1 LRAGSGEGFRPC
13 PEHRRAVSDRGED
26 GRDSDLALSGP
37 EACGGPGWAESA
49 LMAIALLTFSTFR
62 IYRQLGEK
70 ILEGLF
76 LAEVLHS
83 YSGLFFRQEKGFQ
96 DLL

>member
-1 LRAGSGEGFRPC
+1 
-13 PEHRRAVSDRGED
+13 
-26 GRDSDLALSGP
+26 
-37 EACGGPGWAESA
+37 
-49 LMAIALLTFSTFR
+49 MAIALLTFSTFR

-83 YSGLFFRQEKGFQ
+83 YSGLFFRQEKGIQ